1 MTVANKKD
9 VLSRAELGFA
19 GRLADSF
26 IHSPLSPLLF
36 IAFMLVG
43 FYGLYATPRQ
53 EDPQIS
59 VPMID
64 IILQM
69 PGASSQ
75 EISRLVVSPL
85 ERLVSEIK
93 GVKHVYSV
101 SDEGMGIITLEFN
114 VGEEIERA
122 IVLTHNKVQA
132 NLDLMPPGAEIPL
145 IKPKEVDDVPVVTLT
160 LWSESMD
167 DANLRTLA
175 VSLMQKLKEVPKTG
189 NAFVSGG
196 RSEQVR
202 IDVLP
207 EQLTGYGISIGQ
219 IAQTI
224 KSFNTEQTVGAV
236 EQDGKFKWVKTGV
249 FLKSAEDF
257 QRLVV
262 GSHQNKPVYLRDVAE
277 VIAGPEEA
285 RHQVMYYTGPAHEG
299 EVVDGA
305 QAVTI
310 ALAKQHGANGVSVV
324 NNILA
329 KVEHLKGHLIPDNVN
344 IEITRNYGKTANDKV
359 NSLLFKLTVATAA
372 VTFLV
377 WISLGLRPAIVVLL
391 TIPVVLVITVFMAML
406 MGYTIDRVSLFALI
420 FSIGF
425 LVDNAIVIVENIY
438 ARWLKAGETST
449 SIAVDAVREVGN
461 PTVLATYTV
470 IAALLP
476 MGFVRGMMG
485 PYMEPIPALGS
496 VAMIFS
502 LIAAVVF
509 APWIAM
515 RIIPPMKTLK
525 KMEARD
531 EKIDHWLGNFYNKVL
546 GSLIDSKILGYGF
559 LIGLFIAFFLT
570 ILMFTPLTNYMVKVK
585 MLPFDNKDEFA
596 LVIDMPDGTALPD
609 TINTTTEIVEVLRS
623 IDEVVAVQT
632 YVGTAKPFDFNGLV
646 RHYYLRQFPW
656 QAEVQLQL
664 TAKGERSKTSHDIA
678 QEVRALLKPIGQA
691 ANAVITIVEMPP
703 GPPVLQTVVAEVHGP
718 DAQTRSEVATM
729 LTRLFHES
737 ELIDDV
743 DNYMREN
750 QEIWRF
756 KVDLDKAAVQ
766 GVSIETINQHLAMSM
781 GMFKVGDVK
790 QNLVYEPTYI
800 LLQIPLAA
808 RSQLDK
814 LLDMPIM
821 TQDGRSVPLG
831 ELGQFIPDV
840 RDPMIFHKDLR
851 AVEFVVG
858 DSVGELPA
866 PIYAMNDIDNKLKDH
881 PTPDGVIMSG
891 TMMDAP
897 EFDDVS
903 GFEWSGEWTVT
914 YETFRDMGMAF
925 GVALVA
931 IYMLVVWQ
939 FGNFS
944 IPAIIMAPIPLTML
958 GILPGHWL
966 LNAEFTA
973 TSMIGWIAL
982 AGIIVRNS
990 ILLIDATIALVTQGV
1005 PLREAVITATKA
1017 RTRPIM
1023 ITALALVLGSMVILT
1038 DPTFQGMAISLLFGV
1053 FVSTLLTLLVI
1064 PLGCISLGE
1073 RIFAC
1078 AGSKNANACEEY
1090 DQRMVDERTAEEDRR
1105 ASDRDRRNA
1114 EADATSRT
1122 TQDRLTIAE
1131 EIALAVAP
1139 ETDTDVTNKEAG
1151 SELNGEA
1158 AKETE
1163 IEKPVEPVKK
1173 KSVRKKSVKKK
1184 ASVKKRAPRA
1194 TTKKDVDS
1202 GEEPDK

>member
-1 MTVANKKD
+1 MTVANKEDALTKE
-9 VLSRAELGFA
+9 ELGFA

-26 IHSPLSPLLF
+26 IHSPLSPLIF

-64 IILQM
+64 IMLQM

-75 EISRLVVSPL
+75 EVSRLVVSPL
-85 ERLVSEIK
+85 ERLVSEIH
-93 GVKHVYSV
+93 GIKHVYSV
-101 SDEGMGIITLEFN
+101 SDEGMGIITLEFE

-132 NLDLMPPGAEIPL
+132 NLDAMPPGVKPPL

-175 VSLMQKLKEVPKTG
+175 VSLMHNLKQVPKTG

-202 IDVLP
+202 VNVLP
-207 EQLTGYGISIGQ
+207 EKLKGFGVTMGH
-219 IAQTI
+219 IAKTI
-224 KSFNTEQTVGAV
+224 QSFNTEQTVGAI
-236 EQDGKFKWVKTGV
+236 EQEGKFHWVKTGA
-249 FLKSAEDF
+249 FLQSAADF
-257 QRLVV
+257 ERLVV
-262 GSHQNKPVYLRDVAE
+262 GNNAGKPVYLRDVAE
-277 VIAGPEEA
+277 IIAGPEEA
-285 RHQVMYYTGPAHEG
+285 RHQVTYYTGPAHQG
-299 EVVDGA
+299 KSVDGA

-310 ALAKQHGANGVSVV
+310 AIAKQHGANGVSVV
-324 NNILA
+324 NDILD
-329 KVEHLKGHLIPDNVN
+329 KVEHLKGHLIPDDVN
-344 IEITRNYGKTANDKV
+344 IEITRNYGKTANEKV
-359 NSLLFKLTVATAA
+359 NSLLFKLSVATAA

-377 WISLGLRPAIVVLL
+377 WISLGFRPAIVVLL
-391 TIPVVLVITVFMAML
+391 TIPVVLVITVFIAML

-438 ARWLKAGETST
+438 ARWLRAGSTST
-449 SIAVDAVREVGN
+449 EIAVDAVREVGN

-515 RIIPPMKTLK
+515 RIIPPMKVLK

-531 EKIDHWLGNFYNKVL
+531 EKVDHWLGIFYHKVL
-546 GSLIDSKILGYGF
+546 GTLIDKKIVGVGF
-559 LIGLFIAFFLT
+559 LIALFIAFFLT
-570 ILMFTPLTNYMVKVK
+570 TAMLTPLTDYMVKVK

-609 TINTTTEIVEVLRS
+609 TINTTTDIVDILRTIPEVTA
-623 IDEVVAVQT
+623 IQT

-664 TAKGERSKTSHDIA
+664 TAKGERKKTSHDIA
-678 QEVRALLKPIGQA
+678 QQVRQLLKPIGKA
-691 ANAVITIVEMPP
+691 SNSVITIVEMPP

-718 DAQTRSEVATM
+718 DAKTRSEVATM
-729 LTRLFHES
+729 LTGLFHES

-743 DNYMREN
+743 DNFMREK

-756 KVDLDKAAVQ
+756 KVDLNKAANQ
-766 GVSIETINQHLAMSM
+766 GVSVESINQTLAMSM

-790 QNLVYEPTYI
+790 QPLVYEPTYI
-800 LLQIPLAA
+800 LLQVPLAA
-808 RSQLDK
+808 RSQLDR
-814 LLDMPIM
+814 LADMPIM
-821 TQDGRSVPLG
+821 TADGSVVPLG
-831 ELGQFIPDV
+831 EVGEFIKDF

-851 AVEFVVG
+851 PVEFVVG
-858 DSVGELPA
+858 DSVGKLPA
-866 PIYAMNDIDNKLKDH
+866 PIYAMNDIDNMLKDH

-897 EFDDVS
+897 KHDDIS

-925 GVALVA
+925 GVALIA

-944 IPAIIMAPIPLTML
+944 IPAVIMAPIPLTML

-966 LNAEFTA
+966 LDAEFTA

-990 ILLIDATIALVTQGV
+990 ILLIDATIALVFKGRT
-1005 PLREAVITATKA
+1005 LRDAVITATKA

-1053 FVSTLLTLLVI
+1053 FVSTILTLLVI

-1073 RIFAC
+1073 RIFIYASD
-1078 AGSKNANACEEY
+1078 AGPNAYEKYEEKKAAYYAFLANTEESKNKTS
-1090 DQRMVDERTAEEDRR
+1090 DDDE
-1105 ASDRDRRNA
+1105 
-1114 EADATSRT
+1114 
-1122 TQDRLTIAE
+1122 
-1131 EIALAVAP
+1131 
-1139 ETDTDVTNKEAG
+1139 
-1151 SELNGEA
+1151 
-1158 AKETE
+1158 
-1163 IEKPVEPVKK
+1163 
-1173 KSVRKKSVKKK
+1173 
-1184 ASVKKRAPRA
+1184 
-1194 TTKKDVDS
+1194 
-1202 GEEPDK
+1202 

>member
-9 VLSRAELGFA
+9 VLSKEELGFA

-36 IAFMLVG
+36 IGMMLVG

-64 IILQM
+64 IMLQM
-69 PGASSQ
+69 PGASS
-75 EISRLVVSPL
+75 EEVSRLVVSPL

-93 GVKHVYSV
+93 GIKHVYSV
-101 SDEGMGIITLEFN
+101 SDEGMGIITLEFD

-122 IVLTHNKVQA
+122 IVLTHNKVQS
-132 NLDLMPPGAEIPL
+132 NLDLMPPGAEMPL
-145 IKPKEVDDVPVVTLT
+145 IKPKEVDDVPAVTLT
-160 LWSESMD
+160 LWSQSMD

-175 VSLMQKLKEVPKTG
+175 VSLMQKLKEVPETG

-196 RSEQVR
+196 RAEQVT
-202 IDVLP
+202 INVLP
-207 EQLTGYGISIGQ
+207 GQLSGYGVSMGH
-219 IAQTI
+219 IAKTI
-224 KSFNTEQTVGAV
+224 QSFNTEQTVGSI
-236 EQDGKFKWVKTGV
+236 EQGGKFHWVKTGA
-249 FLKSAEDF
+249 FLQSASDF
-257 QRLVV
+257 ELLVI
-262 GSHQNKPVYLRDVAE
+262 GNHEGKPVYLRDVAE
-277 VIAGPEEA
+277 VIEGPEEA
-285 RHQVMYYTGPAHEG
+285 RHQVTYYTGAANKG
-299 EVVDGA
+299 EVIDGA

-344 IEITRNYGKTANDKV
+344 VEVTRNYGETANDKV
-359 NSLLFKLTVATAA
+359 NSLLFKLIIATAA

-377 WISLGLRPAIVVLL
+377 WLSLGLRPAIVVLL
-391 TIPVVLVITVFMAML
+391 TIPVVLVITVFVAML

-438 ARWLKAGETST
+438 ARWLKAGETT
-449 SIAVDAVREVGN
+449 TEIAVDAVREVGN

-502 LIAAVVF
+502 LVAAVVF
-509 APWIAM
+509 APWIAI
-515 RIIPPMKTLK
+515 RIIPPMATLR
-525 KMEARD
+525 KMEHRD
-531 EKIDHWLGNFYNKVL
+531 EKIDEWLGKFYNKVL
-546 GSLIDSKILGYGF
+546 GSLLDKKIVGYGF
-559 LIGLFIAFFLT
+559 LFGLFFAFFIT
-570 ILMFTPLTNYMVKVK
+570 IAMLTPLTNYMVKVK
-585 MLPFDNKDEFA
+585 MLPFDNKSEFA

-609 TINTTTEIVEVLRS
+609 TINTTSDIVELIRD
-623 IDEVVAVQT
+623 IPEVVSIQT
-632 YVGTAKPFDFNGLV
+632 YVGIAKPFDFNGLV
-646 RHYYLRQFPW
+646 RHYYLRMFPW
-656 QAEVQLQL
+656 QAEIQVVL
-664 TAKGERSKTSHDIA
+664 TDKGDRDRTSHEIA
-678 QEVRALLKPIGQA
+678 QQVRQMVKPIGRSDK
-691 ANAVITIVEMPP
+691 AVITIVEMPP

-718 DAQTRSEVATM
+718 DAKTRAEVATM
-729 LTRLFHES
+729 LTELFRES
-737 ELIDDV
+737 DLIDDV
-743 DNYMREN
+743 DNFMREE

-756 KVDLDKAAVQ
+756 KVDINKAANQ
-766 GVSIETINQHLAMSM
+766 GVSVETINQHLAMSM
-781 GMFKVGDVK
+781 GMFKVGDIK
-790 QNLVYEPTYI
+790 QKRVYEPTYI
-800 LLQIPLAA
+800 LLQIPLGV
-808 RSQLDK
+808 RSQLD
-814 LLDMPIM
+814 LLADMPVM
-821 TQDGRSVPLG
+821 TQDGRTVPLG
-831 ELGQFIPDV
+831 ELGEFVKDF

-851 AVEFVVG
+851 PVEFVVG

-866 PIYAMNDIDNKLKDH
+866 PIYAMNDIDEKLKDH

-891 TMMDAP
+891 TMTSAP

-944 IPAIIMAPIPLTML
+944 IPAVIMAPIPLTML

-966 LNAEFTA
+966 LGAEFTA

-990 ILLIDATIALVTQGV
+990 ILLIDATIALVAKDM
-1005 PLREAVITATKA
+1005 PLREAVIAATKA

-1023 ITALALVLGSMVILT
+1023 ITALALVLGSIVILT

-1064 PLGCISLGE
+1064 PLGCVTLGE
-1073 RIFAC
+1073 RIFVC
-1078 AGSKNANACEEY
+1078 AGSKSAQPCADY
-1090 DQRMVDERTAEEDRR
+1090 DRRKAEQDRR
-1105 ASDRDRRNA
+1105 A
-1114 EADATSRT
+1114 
-1122 TQDRLTIAE
+1122 
-1131 EIALAVAP
+1131 
-1139 ETDTDVTNKEAG
+1139 
-1151 SELNGEA
+1151 
-1158 AKETE
+1158 ETE
-1163 IEKPVEPVKK
+1163 LEWQQAEPFNRRANRGQRQDDRITDESSPLFENGQKEEQPATEDAVKESPVKK
-1173 KSVRKKSVKKK
+1173 DSVKKK
-1184 ASVKKRAPRA
+1184 ATRKKTSVKKA
-1194 TTKKDVDS
+1194 TVKKVTKKSV
-1202 GEEPDK
+1202 PDEKPRDDTDK